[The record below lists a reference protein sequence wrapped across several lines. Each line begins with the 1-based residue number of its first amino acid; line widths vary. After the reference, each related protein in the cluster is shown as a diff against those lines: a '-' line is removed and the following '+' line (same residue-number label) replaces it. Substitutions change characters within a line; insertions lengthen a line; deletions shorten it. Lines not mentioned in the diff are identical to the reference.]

1 MPVITISKQHGA
13 GGKEISLALA
23 RGLGCEVVDK
33 SLIIK
38 VAQQARVGTDRV
50 ENFDQEKYSSID
62 KYLSGIFLANPALY
76 GPGSFDFPMTSSAGL
91 MADQDFFNAQKYLA
105 LTQALIRELYQKGNV
120 VLVGRGSQ
128 VLLAGQP
135 GCLHLRFCAP
145 MEYRI
150 SRVMERAGISEK
162 EAAEKIHSR
171 DKSRAAYIK
180 DYYQRDWND
189 PGLYHIVLNTQLC
202 PAGMIVSLAKTALE
216 NLSK

>member
-13 GGKEISLALA
+13 GGKAIALALA
-23 RGLGCEVVDK
+23 RELGCEVVDK

-50 ENFDQEKYSSID
+50 ENFDQEHYSSID

-76 GPGSFDFPMTSSAGL
+76 GPGSFDFPMTGSAGL
-91 MADQDFFNAQKYLA
+91 TADQDFFNAQKYLT

-150 SRVMERAGISEK
+150 SRVMERAGKSEK

-180 DYYQRDWND
+180 DHYQRDWND
-189 PGLYHIVLNTQLC
+189 PGLYHLTINTQRVPVETITVLVRHLLD
-202 PAGMIVSLAKTALE
+202 IRS
-216 NLSK
+216 